1 MNALQRY
8 VLNSLFERNQITEKK
23 LAKALDTFSNEAAI
37 NNFLTV
43 LIDNEEEVKQINVC
57 ITGDMNRKLPL
68 VKLTK
73 ECFSLDLKEAKDLVD
88 AHIAGDELIF
98 PLNTVYTGDVENL
111 NILYLKEVFYR
122 EGFEFNII
130 QIFNYIVHYLNYMN
144 YKTSFLIVKY

>member
-23 LAKALDTFSNEAAI
+23 LAKALDTFSNETAI
-37 NNFLTV
+37 DSFLTV
-43 LIDNEEEVKQINVC
+43 LINDKEEVKQVNVC
-57 ITGDMNRKLPL
+57 ITGEIQNRLRL

-73 ECFSLDLKEAKDLVD
+73 ESFSLGLKEAKDLVD
-88 AHIAGDELIF
+88 THIAGDELIF